1 MQTTSNLF
9 SDPRMTAAIAEL
21 TDLIRSRNPD
31 TRFTTAVGEDQ
42 ETVFVTAIVDVDH
55 TSS

>member
-9 SDPRMTAAIAEL
+9 SDPRIMAAIAEL